1 MDGYYG
7 RRKRNLDLS
16 HLRQPL
22 PDSNWKHADDELEE
36 DFEEIELEPEED
48 EEELEEGY
56 EVEEIID
63 YIEPSDEVHKIINNR
78 SVDGKDT
85 ENKQLFIDGKPF
97 VPKPMKKKQTFADT
111 HVRITTYLEKN
122 IHQIIRML
130 QSQGQIESITKFVN
144 DSVKEYLMNNYHNEN

>member
-1 MDGYYG
+1 MDGYYT
-7 RRKRNLDLS
+7 RRKRDLDLS
-16 HLRQPL
+16 HLKQPL
-22 PDSNWKHADDELEE
+22 PNNDLDNTEYELEE

-48 EEELEEGY
+48 DEELEEGY

-63 YIEPSDEVHKIINNR
+63 YNEPSEEVHRIINNR
-78 SVDGKDT
+78 SIDGNDT
-85 ENKQLFIDGKPF
+85 GDKQMFIDGKPF

>member
-16 HLRQPL
+16 RLKQPL
-22 PDSNWKHADDELEE
+22 PNNDLDHTEYELEE

-56 EVEEIID
+56 EEEIIE
-63 YIEPSDEVHKIINNR
+63 YEEPSEEDKVIIN
-78 SVDGKDT
+78 SQSTDGNDIAAKP
-85 ENKQLFIDGKPF
+85 LLIDGKPF
-97 VPKPMKKKQTFADT
+97 VPKPMKKKQTFAEN

-130 QSQGQIESITKFVN
+130 QNQGQIESITKFVN
-144 DSVKEYLMNNYHNEN
+144 DSVKEYLMNNYHNDN

>member
-16 HLRQPL
+16 HLKQPL
-22 PDSNWKHADDELEE
+22 PNNDLDHTEYELEE

-56 EVEEIID
+56 EEEIIE
-63 YIEPSDEVHKIINNR
+63 YEEPSEEEQVIVNSQSTDVNEIAANP
-78 SVDGKDT
+78 
-85 ENKQLFIDGKPF
+85 LFIDGKPF
-97 VPKPMKKKQTFADT
+97 VPKPIKKKQTFAET